1 MEQILAHVIGI
12 PVSSSS
18 MAYPNKLLQEPASQY
33 HILYS
38 SNGPLKLKNNKE
50 DRVNKLGGKAGNLA
64 NGICEL
70 VRLGPKISKIVKGKL
85 SLGAKIIQVGG
96 LEKIFK
102 HNFSVREG
110 EKLLKASQCYL
121 STTAGP
127 IAGLLFIS
135 TDKVAFCSDK
145 SIKLSSPT
153 GDFVRIR
160 YKVLIPV
167 EKILRA
173 GESQNVKRP
182 SQKYIE
188 IVTVD
193 NFDFWF
199 MRFLNYQKTLK
210 YLEQA
215 ISQAR

>member
-38 SNGPLKLKNNKE
+38 SNGPLKLKHM
-50 DRVNKLGGKAGNLA
+50 
-64 NGICEL
+64 
-70 VRLGPKISKIVKGKL
+70 RLGPKISEIVKGKL
-85 SLGAKIIQVGG
+85 SLGAKIIRVGG

-102 HNFSVREG
+102 RNFSVREG
-110 EKLLKASQCYL
+110 EKLLKASQCCL

-127 IAGLLFIS
+127 IAGLLFIP

-167 EKILRA
+167 EKMLRA

-199 MRFLNYQKTLK
+199 MGFLNYQKTLK
-210 YLEQA
+210 SLEQA

>member
-18 MAYPNKLLQEPASQY
+18 MAYPIKLLQEPASQY

-38 SNGPLKLKNNKE
+38 SNGPLKLKHKKG
-50 DRVNKLGGKAGNLA
+50 DRVNKLGGKADNLA
-64 NGICEL
+64 NGIREL

-85 SLGAKIIQVGG
+85 SLGAKIIRVGG

-102 HNFSVREG
+102 HNFSVTEG

-135 TDKVAFCSDK
+135 TDKVAFCSDR

-160 YKVLIPV
+160 YKVLIPI

-173 GESQNVKRP
+173 SESQNVKRP

-199 MRFLNYQKTLK
+199 MGFLNYQKTLK